1 MVIILNKSLCLI
13 YLSIFVISLF
23 VGRYLFYPWDINS
36 LTYSILFDVRL
47 PRIIAVSLA
56 GASLALAGIAFQN
69 LFKNYLAG
77 PGVLGVTSGSAFG
90 AVFAILAFPLD
101 PYIIQGFSFVFGII
115 AVILAY
121 KLGRCLGESLLSLI
135 LAGMV
140 ISAFFSALVG
150 FAKYLADPYNKL
162 PTIVFWLL
170 GSFSGIRWEDLEI
183 AVIPM
188 IIGIL
193 GILCLRWVFNILS
206 LGDEEAKALG
216 VDVKRYR
223 ALSIILA
230 TLATSAST
238 SIAGMITWVGVVSPH
253 IARLIVGTDNRKLI
267 PATAIVG
274 ASLLLICDDI
284 ARSLT
289 SSELPLSV
297 ITSFIGAP
305 ILFIILVKRRGMYYV
320 KD

>member
-1 MVIILNKSLCLI
+1 MKICHNTLLFL
-13 YLSIFVISLF
+13 LFLGMFVISLF
-23 VGRYLFYPWDINS
+23 IGRFLFLPWDMNN

-56 GASLALAGIAFQN
+56 GASLGLAGITFQN

-90 AVFAILAFPLD
+90 AVFAILVFPLN
-101 PYIIQGFSFVFGII
+101 PYLIQGFSFIFGIV
-115 AVILAY
+115 AVVLAY
-121 KLGRCLGESLLSLI
+121 KLGKCLGESLLSLI
-135 LAGMV
+135 LAGMM

-150 FAKYLADPYNKL
+150 LAKYLADPYNKL

-170 GSFSGIRWEDLEI
+170 GSFSGIRREDLEV
-183 AVIPM
+183 AFFPM
-188 IIGIL
+188 VLGIV

-216 VDVKRYR
+216 VDVKKYR
-223 ALSIILA
+223 TLSIVLA

-253 IARLIVGTDNRKLI
+253 IARLVVGVDNRKLI
-267 PATAIVG
+267 PATAVVG